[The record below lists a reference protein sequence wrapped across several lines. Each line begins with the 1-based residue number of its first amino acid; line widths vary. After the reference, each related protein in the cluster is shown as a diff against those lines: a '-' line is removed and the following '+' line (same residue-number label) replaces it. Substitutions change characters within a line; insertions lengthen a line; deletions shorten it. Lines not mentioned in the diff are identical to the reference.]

1 MQNTTNNN
9 IIWLDTIDSTNDEA
23 KRKIN
28 TLSHLSVIAAYQ
40 QTSGRGQRGNT
51 WSSEVGK
58 NLTFSI
64 IIKYG
69 NDGYDDLIPS
79 NQFIISKIASIAVLD
94 LLSMYGIKAEIKWPN
109 DIYVNDKKI
118 AGILI
123 EHTLHGNSIA
133 YSIIGIGINV
143 NQRCF
148 DQSLYNP
155 TSVVLESP
163 EIEIPNL
170 QTILEEFVAGFK
182 SVIEQK
188 SIDEIDAL
196 YLSNIWRLNIKSK
209 FVDFTSLPKGF
220 LETPIGPPI
229 VDIPYST
236 QFTGTILGVSTIGKL
251 LIQDETSSEIKEFGF
266 KEIGYII

>member
-1 MQNTTNNN
+1 
-9 IIWLDTIDSTNDEA
+9 
-23 KRKIN
+23 
-28 TLSHLSVIAAYQ
+28 
-40 QTSGRGQRGNT
+40 
-51 WSSEVGK
+51 
-58 NLTFSI
+58 
-64 IIKYG
+64 
-69 NDGYDDLIPS
+69 
-79 NQFIISKIASIAVLD
+79 
-94 LLSMYGIKAEIKWPN
+94 
-109 DIYVNDKKI
+109 
-118 AGILI
+118 
-123 EHTLHGNSIA
+123 
-133 YSIIGIGINV
+133 
-143 NQRCF
+143 
-148 DQSLYNP
+148 
-155 TSVVLESP
+155 
-163 EIEIPNL
+163 
-170 QTILEEFVAGFK
+170 VAGFK